1 MIVIV
6 TAITI
11 VRTVRRICIWQFY
24 YHSAIITFLRVK
36 GPEADADS
44 GEILLDLLVLFSFI
58 ICEEPIL
65 LPLADVEEAEE
76 GSLGIAELLLKLLF
90 GILTRSTGLADNF
103 LLALTVC

>member
-11 VRTVRRICIWQFY
+11 VRTVRRICIWQLLPFW
-24 YHSAIITFLRVK
+24 RVK

>member
-1 MIVIV
+1 MLLLLPLPLLEPLG
-6 TAITI
+6 AFAFGNFIT
-11 VRTVRRICIWQFY
+11 TLPLLPFW
-24 YHSAIITFLRVK
+24 RVK

-103 LLALTVC
+103 LLVLTVC